1 MLASCSRQFA
11 TAEEAALAYA
21 RTPEAQVELQAAK
34 PRADGATLEPGE
46 NESGHKGVHVVR
58 SCKTKPFQV
67 HNGRKVYLGAY
78 ATASEADLAVA
89 RDSASTVP
97 GAASPCPTITATKRA
112 ALSTP
117 PPAKQPRLA
126 APPLQ
131 ATVLW
136 SQPWFGACLPDG
148 TCLPDTNVSQT
159 QASAWSAKYA
169 ATPASLPVSAATPS
183 LPPVSTAALSDG
195 HSSFETQLAKVKWE
209 LNIAA
214 ATSAE
219 ATISQ
224 ANALMGFAW
233 PSGTLRQQL
242 DRLVAETTC
251 AFSS

>member
-11 TAEEAALAYA
+11 TAEEAALVYT
-21 RTPEAQVELQAAK
+21 RTPEVAGGAAGQL
-34 PRADGATLEPGE
+34 RQDGATLEPGE

-78 ATASEADLAVA
+78 ATASETDLAVA
-89 RDSASTVP
+89 RDSASAVP

>member
-11 TAEEAALAYA
+11 TAEEAALVYT
-21 RTPEAQVELQAAK
+21 RTPEVAGGAAGQL
-34 PRADGATLEPGE
+34 RQDGATLEPGE
-46 NESGHKGVHVVR
+46 NESGLKGVHVVR

-97 GAASPCPTITATKRA
+97 GAASPCPTGTATKRA
-112 ALSTP
+112 ASSTL